1 MANLHSFTGNEVI
14 ATDVPKYLNQN
25 FSALNEEA
33 TALSNTVV
41 KTVNNT
47 SPVNGNVN
55 IVGFDSYW
63 SANEQ
68 VSLGDIR
75 IPKGR
80 ENSGLFFECVKAGT
94 TGSSQPEVDTSI
106 LADFSDVGRIGQVRW
121 IYNIAEKD
129 DDEIFATGVAY
140 SRATYSALW
149 SYVQSKPALLIT
161 EAEWQAKYT
170 ATGGKFVPYY
180 SSGDG
185 SSTFRTPL
193 LCAYATG
200 VADNSKIGTF
210 KEAGLPNITGT
221 IAANYNANQRLSGA
235 FDNPSGYTGVN
246 GLGYGSGCEGQL
258 NFDASKSNP
267 IYGKSDTV
275 TPDTMYGVWVIKAFG
290 LIVNA
295 ENTDVSN
302 LVSGVNRVE
311 NILGNVQNDLNTLSS
326 SDYFPDYSS
335 YVQLSAGDFTPT
347 VSGWLVMH
355 FRVSADY
362 QEAYVQHKTTGVYL
376 LWHHQNRYPG
386 NGITIGCP
394 VVAGEVYT
402 IVLGGSS
409 ESCCRF
415 YALRR
420 VNL

>member
-1 MANLHSFTGNEVI
+1 MANLHSFTGNEVV

-149 SYVQSKPALLIT
+149 QYVQSKPALLIT

-221 IAANYNANQRLSGA
+221 FDSDSYNVAMSGA
-235 FDNPSGYTGVN
+235 FQIVLGNTGASGTGD
-246 GLGYGSGCEGQL
+246 GGYIT
-258 NFDASKSNP
+258 FDASRSNP
-267 IYGKSDTV
+267 IYGNSDTV

-295 ENTDVSN
+295 ENTDVKDVLTGIENVNTRMSKLEYDYVIENYRNGTNWYRVWKSGWIEQGGRYTHTSISLSWNTTITLFKPFKDGNYNISISVANVDGDN
-302 LVSGVNRVE
+302 LAPHGE
-311 NILGNVQNDLNTLSS
+311 NIEEVSSTSFKFYYYTASSGDGANT
-326 SDYFPDYSS
+326 
-335 YVQLSAGDFTPT
+335 
-347 VSGWLVMH
+347 
-355 FRVSADY
+355 
-362 QEAYVQHKTTGVYL
+362 
-376 LWHHQNRYPG
+376 
-386 NGITIGCP
+386 
-394 VVAGEVYT
+394 
-402 IVLGGSS
+402 
-409 ESCCRF
+409 F
-415 YALRR
+415 YWKAEGMGA
-420 VNL
+420 

>member
-68 VSLGDIR
+68 VSVGDIR

-94 TGSSQPEVDTSI
+94 TGSSQPEVDTTV

-149 SYVQSKPALLIT
+149 QYVQSKPALLIT
-161 EAEWQAKYT
+161 EAEWQKKYT

-185 SSTFRTPL
+185 STTFRTPL

-221 IAANYNANQRLSGA
+221 IRGTEGSSLTQTGA
-235 FDNPSGYTGVN
+235 FYYTGVGYN
-246 GLGYGSGCEGQL
+246 GAGGGSEDKEIG
-258 NFDASKSNP
+258 FDASRCSD

-295 ENTDVSN
+295 DNTDVK
-302 LVSGVNRVE
+302 GVLTGIENVTNRVSTIE
-311 NILGNVQNDLNTLSS
+311 GY
-326 SDYFPDYSS
+326 DYVIETYRSGTSWYRKYKSGWVEQGGYVSVSS
-335 YVQLSAGDFTPT
+335 YNQNGT
-347 VSGWLVMH
+347 VTFSKAFANTDYTVLTASG
-355 FRVSADY
+355 RS
-362 QEAYVQHKTTGVYL
+362 E
-376 LWHHQNRYPG
+376 G
-386 NGITIGCP
+386 NGQ
-394 VVAGEVYT
+394 GEMHLCQKTNLNFIYHMT
-402 IVLGGSS
+402 SGSS
-409 ESCCRF
+409 YF
-415 YALRR
+415 ANYAQWYACGQGA
-420 VNL
+420 

>member
-1 MANLHSFTGNEVI
+1 MANIHTFTGNEVI
-14 ATDVPKYLNQN
+14 ATEVPNYLNQN
-25 FSALNEEA
+25 FSALNTE
-33 TALSNTVV
+33 TANLSKSVV
-41 KTVNNT
+41 KTVNNV

-94 TGSSQPEVDTSI
+94 TGSTQPNVDTTV
-106 LADFSDVGRIGQVRW
+106 LADFSDVGRIGAVRW

-149 SYVQSKPALLIT
+149 QYVQSKPALLIT

-200 VADNSKIGTF
+200 IADNSKIGTF

-221 IAANYNANQRLSGA
+221 FDSDGYDAAMSGA
-235 FDNPSGYTGVN
+235 FQIVLGNTGAS
-246 GLGYGSGCEGQL
+246 GSGDGGYVT
-258 NFDASKSNP
+258 FDASRSNP
-267 IYGKSDTV
+267 IYGNSDTV

-295 ENTDVSN
+295 DNTDVK
-302 LVSGVNRVE
+302 GVLTGIQNITNRVSTIE
-311 NILGNVQNDLNTLSS
+311 GYDYIVDSYRNGTEWYEVYRSGKVRQGGFMETSNTTVTFLKPFADLDYTVYGAFASASTTTDVSARGLAILGEYMPSS
-326 SDYFPDYSS
+326 TTSM
-335 YVQLSAGDFTPT
+335 T
-347 VSGWLVMH
+347 VLKANSGNKYW
-355 FRVSADY
+355 
-362 QEAYVQHKTTGVYL
+362 
-376 LWHHQNRYPG
+376 
-386 NGITIGCP
+386 
-394 VVAGEVYT
+394 VAEGR
-402 IVLGGSS
+402 G
-409 ESCCRF
+409 
-415 YALRR
+415 A
-420 VNL
+420 

>member
-1 MANLHSFTGNEVI
+1 MATIHTFTGNEVI
-14 ATDVPKYLNQN
+14 ATEVPNYLNEN
-25 FSALNEEA
+25 FKAINDEVVD
-33 TALSNTVV
+33 LSENAITTINGE
-41 KTVNNT
+41 KPTNN
-47 SPVNGNVN
+47 NFN

-63 SANEQ
+63 ESGEAVE
-68 VSLGDIR
+68 VGDIR
-75 IPKGR
+75 VPKGR
-80 ENSGLFFECVKAGT
+80 ENSGLFLECVKAGT
-94 TGSSQPEVDTSI
+94 TGATQPTLDNAV
-106 LADFSDVGRIGQVRW
+106 LANYSHVGRIGQVRW

-129 DDEIFATGVAY
+129 DDEIFATGVSY

-149 SYVQSKPALLIT
+149 AYVQTKPSLLVT
-161 EAEWQAKYT
+161 ETEWQAKYEE
-170 ATGGKFVPYY
+170 TGGKFVPYF
-180 SSGDG
+180 SEGDG
-185 SSTFRTPL
+185 STTFRTPL

-200 VADNSKIGTF
+200 SADNSKIGTF
-210 KEAGLPNITGT
+210 TEAGLPNITGFFNSDGYST
-221 IAANYNANQRLSGA
+221 KMGGA
-235 FDNPSGYTGVN
+235 FKHYYGGITGASGDGD
-246 GLGYGSGCEGQL
+246 GGYID
-258 NFDASKSNP
+258 FDASRSSA
-267 IYGKSDTV
+267 IYGNSDTV
-275 TPDTMYGVWVIKAFG
+275 TPDTMNGVWVIKAFG

-295 ENTDVSN
+295 DNTDVSN
-302 LVSGVNRVE
+302 LVSGVNRIE
-311 NILGNVQNDLNTLSS
+311 NTIGNVQNDLNTLSS

-335 YVQLSAGDFTPT
+335 YVQLSAGDFIPT

-355 FRVSADY
+355 FRVSGDY
-362 QEAYVQHKTTGVYL
+362 QEAYVRHKTTGVYL